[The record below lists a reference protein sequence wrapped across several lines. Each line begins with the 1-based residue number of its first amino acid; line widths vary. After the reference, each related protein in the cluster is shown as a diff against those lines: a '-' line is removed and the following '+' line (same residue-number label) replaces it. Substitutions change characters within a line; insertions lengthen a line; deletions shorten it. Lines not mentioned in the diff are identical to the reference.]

1 MGNPFICNAIFQQ
14 LQQPIPPPRPPIP
27 QSPRQQPQSSPR
39 MTSPRQPPAASPQP
53 QIVRPTNLQQQLMQ
67 PTKSQSVVSVP
78 VPVQELN
85 TMHNG
90 TSNNH
95 NGNNMVSL
103 QNLLQSGMAV
113 QVSQHQTQTS
123 NSIPVQLNISGLP
136 SPVTLSFNVDQTQQ
150 QKMVPTSSMV
160 TVASAAAA
168 STGGTGNYLT
178 SKNWYIS
185 SNRLLTCTLPS

>member
-1 MGNPFICNAIFQQ
+1 
-14 LQQPIPPPRPPIP
+14 
-27 QSPRQQPQSSPR
+27 

-168 STGGTGNYLT
+168 STGGTGNYFT
-178 SKNWYIS
+178 FKNWYIS
-185 SNRLLTCTLPS
+185 ANSLLTCTQPS